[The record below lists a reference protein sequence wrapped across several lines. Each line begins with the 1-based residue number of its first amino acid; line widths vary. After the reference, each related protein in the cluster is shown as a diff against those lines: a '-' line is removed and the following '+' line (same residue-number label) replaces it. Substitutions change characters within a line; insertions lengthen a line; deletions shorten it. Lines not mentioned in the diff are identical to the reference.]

1 MATLAQ
7 ATQPATQPAAPAA
20 PDESLIPT
28 EAPTAG
34 AESAVTDA
42 TTTPPVAPETAPID
56 TPIAPASDMPAAPDA
71 AMDTAPAAPAP
82 VAQPAP
88 LHPSEVRRGLRLSII
103 EGAVATVNIS
113 ITGAVGGSVFLTGF
127 ALLLGANS
135 FQLGLMGALPFI
147 GQAFQFVGAYLEE
160 RVGNRRA
167 LTLYGSLA
175 GRLVWLFLL
184 ALPFLTF
191 LRGAELT
198 LFMIGL
204 AVSYA
209 FNGIAGNAW
218 LSWMSDLVPARQRGS
233 YFGLRNTVVGIAAMA
248 STFLAGQILDRFRLG
263 GAEALGYAAI
273 FGVAIVAALGSSAL
287 VARQP
292 EPPLRPKA
300 RVSVRELLVGPT
312 HDRRFRSY
320 TLAAAGWAL
329 VTGVAA
335 PFFNAYGLNNLQL
348 SFSILALTAIVTS
361 AVSLVFTPLIG
372 RMQDKLGDR
381 KVLLFCLIGTIPL
394 PWGWVL
400 STPEN
405 ILPLWLTAIFSGV
418 FWPGVNQGMVNVLM
432 DRAPA
437 AQRGAAMASYSAIT
451 GMGTLLAGLLGG
463 LIATLLTNVQFSLGP
478 LELAGIAALFI
489 LTSLGRAVM
498 IGVFWRT
505 V

>member
-1 MATLAQ
+1 
-7 ATQPATQPAAPAA
+7 
-20 PDESLIPT
+20 
-28 EAPTAG
+28 
-34 AESAVTDA
+34 
-42 TTTPPVAPETAPID
+42 
-56 TPIAPASDMPAAPDA
+56 
-71 AMDTAPAAPAP
+71 
-82 VAQPAP
+82 
-88 LHPSEVRRGLRLSII
+88 
-103 EGAVATVNIS
+103 
-113 ITGAVGGSVFLTGF
+113 
-127 ALLLGANS
+127 
-135 FQLGLMGALPFI
+135 
-147 GQAFQFVGAYLEE
+147 
-160 RVGNRRA
+160 
-167 LTLYGSLA
+167 
-175 GRLVWLFLL
+175 
-184 ALPFLTF
+184 
-191 LRGAELT
+191 
-198 LFMIGL
+198 
-204 AVSYA
+204 
-209 FNGIAGNAW
+209 
-218 LSWMSDLVPARQRGS
+218 
-233 YFGLRNTVVGIAAMA
+233 
-248 STFLAGQILDRFRLG
+248 
-263 GAEALGYAAI
+263 
-273 FGVAIVAALGSSAL
+273 